1 MIAALSNLHC
11 LCNSLTMRHLLLL
24 LLRENPAQ
32 LLDFIREFGS
42 ANRNDIDDLLMD
54 KLSDVLT
61 DKQKR
66 YRVGNIIMGMARRDK
81 TIRNQGLDR
90 KPQWVLIGK

>member
-1 MIAALSNLHC
+1 MILAVIL
-11 LCNSLTMRHLLLL
+11 
-24 LLRENPAQ
+24 
-32 LLDFIREFGS
+32 EFGS
-42 ANRNDIDDLLMD
+42 ANRKDSDDLLMD
-54 KLSDVLT
+54 ERSDVLT

-81 TIRNQGLDR
+81 TIRNQGSDR